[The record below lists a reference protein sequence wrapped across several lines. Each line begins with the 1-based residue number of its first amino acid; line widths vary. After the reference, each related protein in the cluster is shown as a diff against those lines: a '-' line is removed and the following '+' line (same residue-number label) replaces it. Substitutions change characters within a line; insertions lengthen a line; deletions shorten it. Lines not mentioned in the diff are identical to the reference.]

1 MLRSFSFGLI
11 YGVNELPENVINL
24 FSELLQHPEINIEHT
39 SEIVEAGL
47 KGNIGENFSL
57 IAYEKGIKKKEA
69 LAKISKAK
77 KKKNIDTS
85 LDTEQDNSVTSYFD
99 ISMTQLDMQVVKT
112 TDLLDEYE
120 KLLNEDE
127 LEYAIK
133 EIKGLQ
139 KDIFIKEQI
148 DVMQGLK
155 DALEGV
161 PVAIRTMKELC
172 EKYERVNE
180 LVEIILSSK
189 IPLESYLV
197 CFGDV

>member
-24 FSELLQHPEINIEHT
+24 FSELLKHPEINIEHA

-77 KKKNIDTS
+77 KKKNIDIS

-155 DALEGV
+155 DALDGV
-161 PVAIRTMKELC
+161 PVAIRTMKDLC

-197 CFGDV
+197 

>member
-24 FSELLQHPEINIEHT
+24 FSELLKHPEINIEHA

-77 KKKNIDTS
+77 KKKNIDIS

-155 DALEGV
+155 DALDGV

-197 CFGDV
+197 

>member
-24 FSELLQHPEINIEHT
+24 FSELLKHPEINIEHA

-120 KLLNEDE
+120 KLLTEDD

-197 CFGDV
+197 

>member
-1 MLRSFSFGLI
+1 
-11 YGVNELPENVINL
+11 
-24 FSELLQHPEINIEHT
+24 
-39 SEIVEAGL
+39 
-47 KGNIGENFSL
+47 
-57 IAYEKGIKKKEA
+57 
-69 LAKISKAK
+69 
-77 KKKNIDTS
+77 
-85 LDTEQDNSVTSYFD
+85 
-99 ISMTQLDMQVVKT
+99 MTQLDMQVVKT

-155 DALEGV
+155 DALDGV
-161 PVAIRTMKELC
+161 PVAVRTMKELC

-197 CFGDV
+197 

>member
-77 KKKNIDTS
+77 KKKNIDIS

-155 DALEGV
+155 DALDGV

-197 CFGDV
+197 

>member
-24 FSELLQHPEINIEHT
+24 FSELLQYPEINIEHT

-77 KKKNIDTS
+77 KKKNIDIS

-155 DALEGV
+155 DALDGV

-197 CFGDV
+197 

>member
-24 FSELLQHPEINIEHT
+24 FSELLQHPEINIEHA

-77 KKKNIDTS
+77 KKKNIDIS

-155 DALEGV
+155 DALDGV

-197 CFGDV
+197 

>member
-24 FSELLQHPEINIEHT
+24 FSELLKHPEINIEHA

-155 DALEGV
+155 DALDGV

-180 LVEIILSSK
+180 LLEIILSSK

-197 CFGDV
+197 

>member
-24 FSELLQHPEINIEHT
+24 FSELLKHPEINIEHA

-155 DALEGV
+155 DALDGV

-180 LVEIILSSK
+180 LIEIILSSK

-197 CFGDV
+197 

>member
-77 KKKNIDTS
+77 KKKNIDIS

-155 DALEGV
+155 DALNGV
-161 PVAIRTMKELC
+161 PVAVRTMKELC

-180 LVEIILSSK
+180 LLEIILSSK

-197 CFGDV
+197 

>member
-24 FSELLQHPEINIEHT
+24 FSELLKHPEINIEHA

-85 LDTEQDNSVTSYFD
+85 LDTKQDNSVTSYFD

-155 DALEGV
+155 DALDGV

-180 LVEIILSSK
+180 LLEIILSSK

-197 CFGDV
+197 

>member
-24 FSELLQHPEINIEHT
+24 FSELLKHPEINIEHA

-155 DALEGV
+155 DALDGV

-197 CFGDV
+197 

>member
-24 FSELLQHPEINIEHT
+24 FSELLKHPEINIEHA

-120 KLLNEDE
+120 KLLNDDE

-139 KDIFIKEQI
+139 KDTFIKEQI

-155 DALEGV
+155 DALDGV

-197 CFGDV
+197 

>member
-11 YGVNELPENVINL
+11 CGVNELPENVINL
-24 FSELLQHPEINIEHT
+24 FSELLKHPEINIEHA

-155 DALEGV
+155 DALDGV

-197 CFGDV
+197 

>member
-57 IAYEKGIKKKEA
+57 TAYEKGIKKKEA

-139 KDIFIKEQI
+139 KDIFIKEQV

-161 PVAIRTMKELC
+161 PVAVRTMKELC

-180 LVEIILSSK
+180 LLEIILSSK

-197 CFGDV
+197 

>member
-69 LAKISKAK
+69 LVKISKAK
-77 KKKNIDTS
+77 KKKNIDIS

-155 DALEGV
+155 DALDGV

-197 CFGDV
+197 

>member
-24 FSELLQHPEINIEHT
+24 FSELLKHPEINIEHT

-77 KKKNIDTS
+77 RKKNIDTS

-197 CFGDV
+197 

>member
-24 FSELLQHPEINIEHT
+24 FSELLKHPEINIEHA

-120 KLLNEDE
+120 KLLNDDE

-155 DALEGV
+155 DALDGV

-197 CFGDV
+197 

>member
-24 FSELLQHPEINIEHT
+24 FSELLKHPEINIEHA

-77 KKKNIDTS
+77 RKKNIDTS

-155 DALEGV
+155 DALDGV

-197 CFGDV
+197 

>member
-24 FSELLQHPEINIEHT
+24 FSELLQHPEINIEHA

-77 KKKNIDTS
+77 KKKNIDIS

-155 DALEGV
+155 DALDGV
-161 PVAIRTMKELC
+161 PVAVRTMKELC

-197 CFGDV
+197 

>member
-1 MLRSFSFGLI
+1 MLRSFSFGLV

-24 FSELLQHPEINIEHT
+24 FSELLYHPEINIEHT

-69 LAKISKAK
+69 LAKLSKAK

-161 PVAIRTMKELC
+161 PVAVRTMKELC

-180 LVEIILSSK
+180 LIEIILSSK

-197 CFGDV
+197 

>member
-24 FSELLQHPEINIEHT
+24 FSELLKHPEINIEHT

-77 KKKNIDTS
+77 RKKNIDIS

-197 CFGDV
+197 

>member
-77 KKKNIDTS
+77 KKKNIDIS

-155 DALEGV
+155 DALDGV
-161 PVAIRTMKELC
+161 PVAVRTMKELC

-180 LVEIILSSK
+180 LIEIILSSK

-197 CFGDV
+197 

>member
-77 KKKNIDTS
+77 KKKNIDIS

-155 DALEGV
+155 DALDGV
-161 PVAIRTMKELC
+161 PVAVRTMKELC

-197 CFGDV
+197 

>member
-24 FSELLQHPEINIEHT
+24 FSELLQHPEINIEHA

-77 KKKNIDTS
+77 KKKNIDIS

-197 CFGDV
+197 

>member
-24 FSELLQHPEINIEHT
+24 FSELLKHPEINIEHT

-155 DALEGV
+155 DALDGV

-180 LVEIILSSK
+180 LIEIILSSK

-197 CFGDV
+197 

>member
-24 FSELLQHPEINIEHT
+24 FSELLKHPEINIEHT

-197 CFGDV
+197 

>member
-24 FSELLQHPEINIEHT
+24 FSELLKHPEINIEDA

-77 KKKNIDTS
+77 KKKNIDIS

-155 DALEGV
+155 DALDGV

-197 CFGDV
+197 

>member
-24 FSELLQHPEINIEHT
+24 FSELLKHPEINIEHA

-77 KKKNIDTS
+77 KKKNIDIS

-155 DALEGV
+155 DALDGV
-161 PVAIRTMKELC
+161 PVAIHTMKELC

-197 CFGDV
+197 

>member
-24 FSELLQHPEINIEHT
+24 FSELLKHPEINIEHA

-197 CFGDV
+197 

>member
-24 FSELLQHPEINIEHT
+24 FSELLQHPEINIEHA

-77 KKKNIDTS
+77 KKKNIDIS

-139 KDIFIKEQI
+139 KDIFIKEQV

-197 CFGDV
+197 